1 MLLIDLVQF
10 IVQAQAPCADPNQM
24 CTISCLDQNAMCP
37 ASAFNAIAAAFA
49 TEGYWVQDHLIHY
62 LVDTG
67 MGLWAPL
74 LYIVA
79 AIGGLASLA
88 MGSPPRTYMWFF
100 MGPAFYA
107 WLLDTRDLASGVEW
121 RVGDYV
127 QDQREVWKLAEAGLR
142 NSGTFHDVDWIHTGV
157 RIYKDKPP
165 GGGSLPSPNSRYS
178 NPGMYANVATFFL
191 WFDELISDTVQQMT
205 QWVGAFHQL
214 DNTAVGNETNLIPK
228 PATPDVSKNK
238 WYLMSNSKWEYLTN
252 ITDAKAHSA
261 ELRDAFVTFLSSEC
275 GDLLKRSIDSARLI
289 AVSNAKGKNIDFG
302 TTIMLKDASGDPY
315 NYVTRILMSQTIPTP
330 RAMVKLL
337 SDDSRGS
344 FRDFA
349 NLISSG
355 GVSAWGIREKIACD
369 QYLFLLVHA
378 LRWEA
383 GHTTAQIIAA
393 GPNNMLPSGI
403 IWSLFYGWDLR
414 DWTVP
419 GGGGNP
425 TPGAPLDYA
434 DQVKFLENMVLVHL
448 IRNEFAAAPALT
460 DQRYATAE
468 KALNYTL
475 AYQRSVGQKSKWA
488 EVYTWAMMIPYLQ
501 GVLLYLLA
509 IAYPF
514 ACIVILVPGMHKS
527 ILTWMSFWAW
537 VKLWDLGFA
546 IVVVLERSIWAMVG
560 NNSNASRLLGLIEQ
574 MSSWGSMQID
584 CTGPGSGLPGGG
596 GGIIPDG
603 GDQISACPV
612 PKIVHV
618 SASGAIGNI
627 QEATAWVDAMR
638 IFDRAMVLGAN
649 LDFDLANSY
658 YIYIMAALYFAVP
671 TVTGQLVL
679 GARAGAAGMVNTAL
693 GGVSQES
700 GKMAGSG
707 YGSEA
712 VTHMHANMASVGQ
725 SAYAK
730 SMRQSGL
737 GMQAIEY
744 GNQGMRE
751 EMSAGALGTA
761 SSNLGLMKDQYANTN
776 QSRQFAL
783 DAIANQAGLLGSG
796 LRMGGR
802 GVDRALGAL
811 GLGSTSLGGGS
822 ALTGPSGGANP
833 RSTMTGGSTSQ
844 AENSGAELFGSGN
857 VGAGRL
863 PDGNDP
869 PGVPSQ
875 RSMALEN
882 GGTGPS
888 TGSAN
893 SGQTSAA
900 RSPTGSS
907 PDSQVGATENRGGT
921 GARIGNAL
929 AGALDAAVKPL
940 VAAGRNQSAQNMLGD
955 ISNLNGMLA
964 DMHVGSFG
972 HGQAAKGYGQAAQ
985 RTGQYAAF
993 EAQQAEWEAKNAYA
1007 HQITGQAV
1015 AMGHFVGGMS
1025 AGNKPTAGAEA
1036 MAMSGMLNTNRQ
1048 NAKAAANWVMPG
1060 QRGGF
1065 FDAASNTSGQLNSDY
1080 GGNRVRAAY
1089 SSSTPLEAG
1098 IYAGKA
1104 EATLVQGTLAEIT
1117 GAGKHTHG
1125 GGRSGDQVW
1134 NDTRS
1139 GTART
1144 GMQGDAG
1151 RGSELTRGTLEAI
1164 GVGDGVGDGAGRGQS
1179 PNPGHRGESPVDRAT
1194 RHSR

>member
-1 MLLIDLVQF
+1 MLLVDLIQF
-10 IVQAQAPCADPNQM
+10 IVQSQGAPCADPNQM

-37 ASAFNAIAAAFA
+37 ASAFNAVAAAFA

-165 GGGSLPSPNSRYS
+165 GGGSLPNPNSRYS

-289 AVSNAKGKNIDFG
+289 AVSNAKGRNIDFG
-302 TTIMLKDASGDPY
+302 TTVMLKDTSGDPY

-369 QYLFLLVHA
+369 QYLFLLIHA

-414 DWTVP
+414 DWTIP
-419 GGGGNP
+419 AGGGNP

-509 IAYPF
+509 VAYPF

-627 QEATAWVDAMR
+627 QEATAWLDAMR

-744 GNQGMRE
+744 GNQAARE
-751 EMSAGALGTA
+751 SDTASALGTKSTLFGQA
-761 SSNLGLMKDQYANTN
+761 ANN
-776 QSRQFAL
+776 SALAAQSTSIAGEVADRYVNAAQGTYNRAL
-783 DAIANQAGLLGSG
+783 DNYRTASRYAQSNTGNSGAPVVAPSGSG
-796 LRMGGR
+796 PAAANRPAGMTSGETGSAAQGANAQGTPAQGAGDAGIGGDAGSRTNPTAMAAPPAGTLGQMADSSSSALASAFDSTQRMVGSGR
-802 GVDRALGAL
+802 GPSMVGATAE
-811 GLGSTSLGGGS
+811 GLKESLGGW
-822 ALTGPSGGANP
+822 
-833 RSTMTGGSTSQ
+833 
-844 AENSGAELFGSGN
+844 
-857 VGAGRL
+857 VGAGIR
-863 PDGNDP
+863 DY
-869 PGVPSQ
+869 VASQ
-875 RSMALEN
+875 QQ
-882 GGTGPS
+882 
-888 TGSAN
+888 AN
-893 SGQTSAA
+893 LAFGANVTSA
-900 RSPTGSS
+900 
-907 PDSQVGATENRGGT
+907 Q
-921 GARIGNAL
+921 
-929 AGALDAAVKPL
+929 
-940 VAAGRNQSAQNMLGD
+940 
-955 ISNLNGMLA
+955 A
-964 DMHVGSFG
+964 DMAVGSFG
-972 HGQAAKGYGQAAQ
+972 AGARSKGYELAHSRMAGHA
-985 RTGQYAAF
+985 GF
-993 EAQQAEWEAKNAYA
+993 EAQQAEWEAKNQYA

-1025 AGNKPTAGAEA
+1025 AGNKPTAGPEA

-1048 NAKAAANWVMPG
+1048 DAKAAAFWSDPMRG
-1060 QRGGF
+1060 QRFHNIANSEAHLGQFGGDF
-1065 FDAASNTSGQLNSDY
+1065 VAGKFHQT
-1080 GGNRVRAAY
+1080 
-1089 SSSTPLEAG
+1089 EAG
-1098 IYAGKA
+1098 IF
-1104 EATLVQGTLAEIT
+1104 
-1117 GAGKHTHG
+1117 G
-1125 GGRSGDQVW
+1125 GGFSSRSGAEVRASSENPFRGDQV
-1134 NDTRS
+1134 
-1139 GTART
+1139 GGVTAHNR
-1144 GMQGDAG
+1144 
-1151 RGSELTRGTLEAI
+1151 
-1164 GVGDGVGDGAGRGQS
+1164 
-1179 PNPGHRGESPVDRAT
+1179 N
-1194 RHSR
+1194 